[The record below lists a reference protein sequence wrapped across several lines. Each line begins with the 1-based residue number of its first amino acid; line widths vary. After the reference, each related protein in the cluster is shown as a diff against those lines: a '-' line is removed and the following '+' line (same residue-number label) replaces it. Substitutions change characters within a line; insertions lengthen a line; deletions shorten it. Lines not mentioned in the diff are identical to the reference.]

1 MINIKNFDSN
11 LLKWTKIHTKILIFI
26 AFIITKDLDYI
37 NIHSVNPLYFI
48 IDKADGYIEV
58 SNGNKYLT
66 LVSTNKNKD
75 ILRNYIELQD
85 KIKDLIK
92 TINDKTSDYDKKYM
106 KIKFNS
112 DDNLPSNKILKL
124 YNMIIVV
131 RSVFQEDKKYYQQIF

>member
-1 MINIKNFDSN
+1 M
-11 LLKWTKIHTKILIFI
+11 IFI

-75 ILRNYIELQD
+75 IELQD

-92 TINDKTSDYDKKYM
+92 TINDKTSDYDKQYM

-112 DDNLPSNKILKL
+112 DDNLPSNKI
-124 YNMIIVV
+124 
-131 RSVFQEDKKYYQQIF
+131 

>member
-11 LLKWTKIHTKILIFI
+11 LLKMDKKSYKNIDIYRIGQIT
-26 AFIITKDLDYI
+26 TKDLDYI

-48 IDKADGYIEV
+48 IDKADGYIEG
-58 SNGNKYLT
+58 SNGNKNLT

-92 TINDKTSDYDKKYM
+92 TINDKLSDYDEK
-106 KIKFNS
+106 
-112 DDNLPSNKILKL
+112 
-124 YNMIIVV
+124 
-131 RSVFQEDKKYYQQIF
+131 

>member
-11 LLKWTKIHTKILIFI
+11 LLKMDKKSYKNIDIYRIGQIT
-26 AFIITKDLDYI
+26 TKDLDYI

-48 IDKADGYIEV
+48 IDKADGYIEG
-58 SNGNKYLT
+58 SNGNKNLT

-92 TINDKTSDYDKKYM
+92 TINDKPSDYDEK
-106 KIKFNS
+106 
-112 DDNLPSNKILKL
+112 
-124 YNMIIVV
+124 
-131 RSVFQEDKKYYQQIF
+131 

>member
-1 MINIKNFDSN
+1 MINIKSFDSN
-11 LLKWTKIHTKILIFI
+11 LLKMDKKSYKNIDIYRIGQIT
-26 AFIITKDLDYI
+26 TKDLDYI

-48 IDKADGYIEV
+48 IDKEDGYIEG

-92 TINDKTSDYDKKYM
+92 TINDKPSDYDEK
-106 KIKFNS
+106 
-112 DDNLPSNKILKL
+112 
-124 YNMIIVV
+124 
-131 RSVFQEDKKYYQQIF
+131 